1 MKQFDGNVL
10 RFNQISIV
18 GLIAVAFALQFAP
31 IVFFVA
37 FVMLLGTFEP
47 RLALFKQ
54 FYTSFLHPALKITP
68 KLEQDDPRPHNF
80 AQGLGGVFMLLSSI
94 LFLFAAHTAAWV
106 VAIVVFALA
115 MLNLTT
121 GICVG
126 CFLYFQWRMLPHRFA
141 RKSV

>member
-1 MKQFDGNVL
+1 MKQFDGHVL

-18 GLIAVAFALQFAP
+18 GLIMIAFALQFAP
-31 IVFFVA
+31 IVFLVA
-37 FVMLLGTFEP
+37 AIMLLGTFEP

-54 FYTSFLHPALKITP
+54 FYSNFLRPALKIAP

-80 AQGLGGVFMLLSSI
+80 AQGLGGVFMLFSSI
-94 LFLFAAHTAAWV
+94 LLLTGASVAAWIVAMV
-106 VAIVVFALA
+106 VLALA

>member
-1 MKQFDGNVL
+1 MKQFDSNIL

-18 GLIAVAFALQFAP
+18 SLIAIAFALQFSP
-31 IVFFVA
+31 IVFLVA
-37 FVMLLGTFEP
+37 AIMLLGTFEP
-47 RLALFKQ
+47 RLALFKL
-54 FYTSFLHPALKITP
+54 FYTNFLRQALKIP
-68 KLEQDDPRPHNF
+68 AKLEQDDPRPHNF
-80 AQGLGGVFMLLSSI
+80 AQGLGGVFMLFSSL
-94 LFLFAAHTAAWV
+94 LFLLGANFAAWG
-106 VAIVVFALA
+106 VAIIVFALA

>member
-1 MKQFDGNVL
+1 MKQFDGHVL

-18 GLIAVAFALQFAP
+18 SLIMIAFALQFAP
-31 IVFFVA
+31 IVFLVA
-37 FVMLLGTFEP
+37 AIMLLGTFEP

-54 FYTSFLHPALKITP
+54 LYTNLVRPALKITP
-68 KLEQDDPRPHNF
+68 QLEQDDPRPHNF
-80 AQGLGGVFMLLSSI
+80 AQGLGGVFMLVSSI
-94 LFLFAAHTAAWV
+94 LFLFGLTTAAWV
-106 VAIVVFALA
+106 VAIIVFALA

>member
-18 GLIAVAFALQFAP
+18 SLIAIAFALQFAP

-37 FVMLLGTFEP
+37 LVMLLGTFEP

-54 FYTSFLHPALKITP
+54 FYTSFLRPALKITP
-68 KLEQDDPRPHNF
+68 KLDLDDPRPHNF
-80 AQGLGGVFMLLSSI
+80 AQGLGGVFMLVSSI
-94 LFLFAAHTAAWV
+94 LFLTGATVAAWV
-106 VAIVVFALA
+106 VAIIVFALA